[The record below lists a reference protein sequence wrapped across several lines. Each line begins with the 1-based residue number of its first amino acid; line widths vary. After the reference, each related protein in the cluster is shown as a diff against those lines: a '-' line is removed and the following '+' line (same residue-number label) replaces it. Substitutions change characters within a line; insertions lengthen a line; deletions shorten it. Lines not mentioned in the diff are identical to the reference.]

1 MSAKLDTAISR
12 RSFLKWTGAA
22 TAATAVGARTPVLH
36 ALVPSEENTASGR
49 VEQHFSVCDMCL
61 NKCGLVARVED
72 GVVTKLDP
80 NPKFLKSRGMLCARG
95 NAGIAQLYDPDRL
108 KYPLLRKGKR
118 GEGKWQRLSW
128 DQALDYAAE
137 QLKAIAEKYTRCGV
151 LFSPGSDMQS
161 TFVHWF
167 AEVFGSYNVT
177 THESACLLSRNRAY
191 LDTFGEVPFS
201 DVLHTKYIIM
211 AGANRF
217 EALITP
223 DSIDLMTAKKEG
235 CKLVVLDPRYTK
247 TAGLADEWYQ
257 IRPGTDLAFF
267 LALMHVIISEKLYD
281 ADYAAEKL
289 FGLEQLGEHVKQY
302 SPEWAEGECQIPA
315 QDIRRIAR
323 ELAAAAPTAIVYPG
337 RRTSDYVNSTQI
349 RRSMAILN
357 ALLGNWDRPGG
368 LLAARQVGLSKP
380 ELPEAPWYEDN
391 PDDRLDMGRAHM
403 MFEEEG
409 SFKHMRDAIIEAKP
423 YPIKGWFVYKHNP
436 LQSEANR
443 QRTLEMMDKLDFV
456 LTVDIAM
463 SDTAWMSDLVLPA
476 PSYLERQD
484 PASGL
489 QGSSACACVV
499 TRDPVVPALFESKP
513 VFWILKELANRL
525 DLGEYFDFTME
536 DYRKQQ
542 LKKLPDGERA
552 LKEDGVYYNPSK
564 LYGVYEGRV
573 YKTKSKRIELYNE
586 RYAEMG
592 VDPMPVYRSPRK
604 VPADRFRLV
613 VGRNAYFTHCTTQN
627 NGLLHE
633 FMPENTL
640 WINPKSASALGIR
653 DGDLVEVSSAAGKG
667 ELKAELKNGIREDTV
682 YMASG
687 FGVLSKGLTNIYGK
701 GACIAE
707 VLEDYSDELSGNMA
721 MHETF
726 VRVTRKAA

>member
-1 MSAKLDTAISR
+1 MSAKKD
-12 RSFLKWTGAA
+12 
-22 TAATAVGARTPVLH
+22 
-36 ALVPSEENTASGR
+36 
-49 VEQHFSVCDMCL
+49 
-61 NKCGLVARVED
+61 
-72 GVVTKLDP
+72 
-80 NPKFLKSRGMLCARG
+80 
-95 NAGIAQLYDPDRL
+95 
-108 KYPLLRKGKR
+108 
-118 GEGKWQRLSW
+118 
-128 DQALDYAAE
+128 
-137 QLKAIAEKYTRCGV
+137 
-151 LFSPGSDMQS
+151 
-161 TFVHWF
+161 
-167 AEVFGSYNVT
+167 
-177 THESACLLSRNRAY
+177 
-191 LDTFGEVPFS
+191 
-201 DVLHTKYIIM
+201 
-211 AGANRF
+211 
-217 EALITP
+217 
-223 DSIDLMTAKKEG
+223 G

-247 TAGLADEWYQ
+247 TAGLADEWHQ
-257 IRPGTDLAFF
+257 IRPGTDMAFF

-289 FGLEQLGEHVKQY
+289 FGLEQLAEHVKQY
-302 SPEWAEGECQIPA
+302 SPAWAEGECQIPA

-357 ALLGNWDRPGG
+357 GLLGNWDRPGG

-391 PDDRLDMGRAHM
+391 PEDRLDMGRAHM

-409 SFKHMRDAIIEAKP
+409 SFKHMRDAIIEANP

-443 QRTLEMMDKLDFV
+443 RRTLEMMDKLDFV
-456 LTVDIAM
+456 CTVDIAM

-499 TRDPVVPALFESKP
+499 TRDPVVPTLFESKP

-525 DLGEYFDFTME
+525 ELGEYFDFTME

-542 LKKLPDGERA
+542 LKNLPDGERA
-552 LKEDGVYYNPSK
+552 LREDGVYYNPSK

-592 VDPMPVYRSPRK
+592 VDPMPVYRSPRE
-604 VPADRFRLV
+604 VPPGRFRLV

-627 NGLLHE
+627 NSLLNE

-640 WINPKSASALGIR
+640 WINPKSASALKIK
-653 DGDLVEVSSAAGKG
+653 DGDLVQVSSPAGKG
-667 ELKAELKNGIREDTV
+667 ELRAEFKSGIREDTV

-726 VRVTRKAA
+726 VRVSRKAA

>member
-1 MSAKLDTAISR
+1 MSAKPDTAMTR

-36 ALVPSEENTASGR
+36 ALVPSEEHSASGK

-61 NKCGLVARVED
+61 NKCGLIARVEK

-118 GEGKWQRLSW
+118 GEGKWQRLRW

-137 QLKAIAEKYTRCGV
+137 QLKTIAEKYTRCGV

-201 DVLHTKYIIM
+201 DVYHTKYIIM

-223 DSIDLMTAKKEG
+223 DSIDLISAKKDG

-247 TAGLADEWYQ
+247 TAGLADEWHQ
-257 IRPGTDLAFF
+257 IRPGTDMAFF

-289 FGLEQLGEHVKQY
+289 FGLEQLAEHVKQY
-302 SPEWAEGECQIPA
+302 SPAWAEGECQIPA

-391 PDDRLDMGRAHM
+391 PEDRLDMGRAHM

-409 SFKHMRDAIIEAKP
+409 SFKHMRDAIIEANP

-443 QRTLEMMDKLDFV
+443 RRTLEMMDKLDFV
-456 LTVDIAM
+456 CTVDIAM

-499 TRDPVVPALFESKP
+499 TRDPVVPTLFESKP

-525 DLGEYFDFTME
+525 ELGEYFDFTME

-542 LKKLPDGERA
+542 LKNLPDGERA
-552 LKEDGVYYNPSK
+552 LREDGVYYNPSK

-592 VDPMPVYRSPRK
+592 VDPMPVYRSPRE
-604 VPADRFRLV
+604 VPPGRFRLV

-627 NGLLHE
+627 NSLLNE

-640 WINPKSASALGIR
+640 WINPKSASALKIK
-653 DGDLVEVSSAAGKG
+653 DGDLVEVSSPAGKG
-667 ELKAELKNGIREDTV
+667 ELRAEFKSGIREDTV

-726 VRVTRKAA
+726 VRVSRKAA

>member
-22 TAATAVGARTPVLH
+22 TAATAVGAGTPVLH
-36 ALVPSEENTASGR
+36 ALVPSEEYTAGDSM
-49 VEQHFSVCDMCL
+49 EHHFSVCDMCL
-61 NKCGLVARVED
+61 NKCGLVARVEN

-137 QLKAIAEKYTRCGV
+137 KMKKIADKYSRCGM

-201 DVLHTKYIIM
+201 DVFHSKYIIM

-223 DSIDLMTAKKEG
+223 DSIDLMTTKKNG

-247 TAGLADEWYQ
+247 TAALADEWYP
-257 IRPGTDLAFF
+257 IRPGTDMAFF
-267 LALMHVIISEKLYD
+267 LALTHVIISEKLYD
-281 ADYAAEKL
+281 ETYAAEKL
-289 FGLEQLGEHVKQY
+289 YGLEQLSEHVKQY
-302 SPEWAEGECQIPA
+302 SPEWAEGECEIPA
-315 QDIRRIAR
+315 KDIRRIAR
-323 ELAAAAPTAIVYPG
+323 ELAAAAPIAMVYPG

-357 ALLGNWDRPGG
+357 GLLGNWDRPGG

-380 ELPEAPWYEDN
+380 ELPEAPWYENN
-391 PDDRLDMGRAHM
+391 PDDRLDIGRAHM

-409 SFKHMRDAIIEAKP
+409 SFKHMRDAIIEGKP

-443 QRTLEMMDKLDFV
+443 QRTLEMMEKLDFV

-513 VFWILKELANRL
+513 VFEILKGLANRL
-525 DLGEYFDFTME
+525 ELTEYFDFTIE
-536 DYRKQQ
+536 EYRKQQ
-542 LKKLPDGERA
+542 LKKLPDAERA
-552 LKEDGVYYNPSK
+552 LKKNGVYYNPSK
-564 LYGVYEGRV
+564 LYGVYEGKV
-573 YKTKSKRIELYNE
+573 YKTKSKLIELYNE
-586 RYAEMG
+586 RYAQLG
-592 VDPMPVYRSPRK
+592 VDPMPVYRPPRA
-604 VPADRFRLV
+604 VPSGRFRMV

-627 NGLLHE
+627 NALLHE
-633 FMPENTL
+633 LMPENSL
-640 WINPKSASALGIR
+640 WIHPEPAAALGLK
-653 DGDLVEVSSAAGKG
+653 DGDLVEVSSEAGTG
-667 ELKAELKNGIREDTV
+667 ELKVSLKNGIRQDTV

-687 FGVLSKGLTNIYGK
+687 FGVLSKDLTNIYGK